1 MTDQT
6 PSPQSVVVPDPLWMM
21 HVIGPDDIYPA
32 PDHAA
37 AVEWC
42 AYLNREIAPKVP
54 EVLCVA
60 VPAIWTG
67 TAEEHAEGL
76 AEAIK
81 GWTVPAAPAPSSLA
95 GGAAREKVARI
106 VDPETFA
113 LIAHY
118 TGIDRFDGLS
128 PAERE
133 PSVFK
138 AYPDLKT
145 ARDAAYAD
153 ADAILAALS
162 PEAPARDLKT
172 VCQRMAD
179 DYQTS
184 DAHHPQHVLVGR
196 ADFETMVAALT
207 PRHEA
212 PAEGAGEEELIE
224 RGLRTIRAYDAVRYL
239 RDALSATTARLTGYD
254 WNADPEGLTKRQGDA
269 FAAADKVFADL
280 DAAVAAHPEI
290 ELPEC
295 QTCGGAGKI
304 EETARTEGANQHS
317 ACVRTCDDCD
327 GCGFAPDD
335 ESEPLRAPSRE
346 PEGGAV
352 DDLRE
357 ALIQADL
364 KIRSLPGTDQSDV
377 EFIRAALAT
386 REEASAEAGERD
398 YPAEFEAWWATYRHR
413 NRDVADYPVKKQ
425 IAFDAFY
432 FAALR
437 AQPPARDNRIC
448 RICDGGPGN
457 EGVCLCGE
465 EAWEQPPASEDAQPG
480 GWLRA
485 VDEEMVCAHLG
496 VAEAEDS
503 YETAK
508 KKLANLIQW
517 NIAVAMDPSVGGRPA
532 PDALRVAVEASGFLL
547 DRLKD
552 LEQDVNERDFY
563 GHVHPAAAR
572 LRQALAALQA
582 EQGAK

>member
-81 GWTVPAAPAPSSLA
+81 GWTVPAAPAAPQAA
-95 GGAAREKVARI
+95 GVGERTHPTGEAI
-106 VDPETFA
+106 QDA
-113 LIAHY
+113 LIAGFLHGVGRDPWDDMHDY
-118 TGIDRFDGLS
+118 I
-128 PAERE
+128 A
-133 PSVFK
+133 VC
-138 AYPDLKT
+138 
-145 ARDAAYAD
+145 ARDYVNGD
-153 ADAILAALS
+153 PL
-162 PEAPARDLKT
+162 PA
-172 VCQRMAD
+172 
-179 DYQTS
+179 
-184 DAHHPQHVLVGR
+184 
-196 ADFETMVAALT
+196 
-207 PRHEA
+207 
-212 PAEGAGEEELIE
+212 
-224 RGLRTIRAYDAVRYL
+224 
-239 RDALSATTARLTGYD
+239 
-254 WNADPEGLTKRQGDA
+254 
-269 FAAADKVFADL
+269 
-280 DAAVAAHPEI
+280 
-290 ELPEC
+290 
-295 QTCGGAGKI
+295 
-304 EETARTEGANQHS
+304 
-317 ACVRTCDDCD
+317 
-327 GCGFAPDD
+327 
-335 ESEPLRAPSRE
+335 RAPSRE

-352 DDLRE
+352 DERLKWFLKVIEGAGGEVCSTESRHNPINVFCEDRDNGDDTFNISE
-357 ALIQADL
+357 AAGYTQTSHDTSFDTSTTRI
-364 KIRSLPGTDQSDV
+364 TDKG
-377 EFIRAALAT
+377 RAYLAALAT

-532 PDALRVAVEASGFLL
+532 PDALRVAVEAAGFLL
-547 DRLKD
+547 DRLSD

-563 GHVHPAAAR
+563 GHVHPAASR
-572 LRQALAALQA
+572 LRKALAALQA